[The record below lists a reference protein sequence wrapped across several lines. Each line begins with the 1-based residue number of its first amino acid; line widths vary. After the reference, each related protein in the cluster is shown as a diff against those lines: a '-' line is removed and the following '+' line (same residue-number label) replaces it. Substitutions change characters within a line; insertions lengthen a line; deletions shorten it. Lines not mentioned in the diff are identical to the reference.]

1 MRSSRRGRSDAVIR
15 AVLFDL
21 DGVLADTERLQWAA
35 YRHVLDAFGIDVGL
49 EEYRRHW
56 IATGQGPE
64 YACRTYSLPLTPDE
78 LRAEKARVYNGLLRE
93 GIAAC
98 PGDKAALVRLGATHR
113 LALVTNTARA
123 EVAMILD
130 QLASVSL
137 LHVTIA
143 REDYRAP
150 KPAPDGYLAAAA
162 ALRVTPR
169 ECAVVEDTERGV
181 RAALAADMWAIAMP
195 NELTVDN
202 DFTGCARRL
211 THLDELTVELL
222 ETVGRATPP

>member
-1 MRSSRRGRSDAVIR
+1 MIR

-35 YRHVLDAFGIDVGL
+35 YRHVLDAFGVDVGL

-56 IATGQGPE
+56 IATGEGPE

-78 LRAEKARVYNGLLRE
+78 LRAEKARVYSGLLRR

-98 PGDKAALVRLGATHR
+98 PGAKAALVRLGTTHR
-113 LALVTNTARA
+113 LTLVTNTARV
-123 EVAMILD
+123 EVAMILE
-130 QLASVSL
+130 QLGIAFL
-137 LHVTIA
+137 FDITIA
-143 REDYRAP
+143 REDYREP
-150 KPAPDGYLAAAA
+150 KPAPDGYLAAAT
-162 ALRVTPR
+162 ALRLTPH

-181 RAALAADMWAIAMP
+181 RAALAAGMWAIAMP
-195 NELTVDN
+195 NDLTVDN

-211 THLDELTVELL
+211 AHLDELTAELL
-222 ETVGRATPP
+222 ETIG

>member
-1 MRSSRRGRSDAVIR
+1 MIR

-21 DGVLADTERLQWAA
+21 DGVLADTERLQWTA
-35 YRHVLDAFGIDVGL
+35 YRRVLGAFGVDVGL

-64 YACRTYSLPLTPDE
+64 YACRSYSLPLGPDE
-78 LRAEKARVYNGLLRE
+78 LRAEKARVYSGLLRQ

-98 PGDKAALVRLGATHR
+98 SGAKAALVRLRATHR

-123 EVAMILD
+123 EVVMILD
-130 QLASVSL
+130 QLAMASL
-137 LHVTIA
+137 FDVTIA
-143 REDYRAP
+143 REDYREP

-162 ALRVTPR
+162 ALRLTPR

-181 RAALAADMWAIAMP
+181 RAALTAGMRPIAMP

-202 DFTGCARRL
+202 DFTGCTRRL
-211 THLDELTVELL
+211 AHLDELTAELL
-222 ETVGRATPP
+222 QTLG

>member
-1 MRSSRRGRSDAVIR
+1 VVR

-35 YRHVLDAFGIDVGL
+35 YRRILAAFGVEVGL

-64 YACRTYSLPLTPDE
+64 YACRTYALPLGPDE
-78 LRAEKARVYNGLLRE
+78 LRTEKARVYNGLLQQ

-98 PGDKAALVRLGATHR
+98 PGAAAALVRLRATHR

-130 QLASVSL
+130 QLGIASL
-137 LHVTIA
+137 LDVTIA
-143 REDYRAP
+143 REDYREP

-162 ALRVTPR
+162 ALGLTPR
-169 ECAVVEDTERGV
+169 ACAVVEDTERGV
-181 RAALAADMWAIAMP
+181 RAAVAAGMWAIAMP

-211 THLDELTVELL
+211 AHLDELTAELL
-222 ETVGRATPP
+222 ETLG